1 VEVVAEEVV
10 EEVEEVEEVE
20 VEEVAEVAEVEEV
33 VGDSDCREAS
43 LVVASV

>member
-1 VEVVAEEVV
+1 VEVVAEEV
-10 EEVEEVEEVE
+10 VEEVEEVE